1 MKKTT
6 LSIFALFLTITIY
19 SQTTIYTGNGS
30 TTSNRTVTLA
40 NRTINFSG
48 TNGNLFLNGSNGFVG
63 IGTASPLFNLDVN
76 GAGRFKRLFSENTN
90 LNGST
95 YSSLLDYLQKS
106 HVLGAG
112 YKTDYIH
119 AGQNNPRYT
128 FNVYDQA
135 LSPQYSNVSTY
146 FKLNLV
152 DRAGKERFSVD
163 GNDGNRVTLKL
174 NDFDESNAFKIAVN
188 EAGDNKVYMHLPKEN
203 SRIVIAGWGDYLPQH
218 KFVVRG
224 SSLIEGNIIT
234 DSNIGIGTSTFTD
247 GTDNFRLSVNGGIR
261 AHRVKVYTDWADFVF
276 EKSYNLPT
284 LEEVEK
290 YIAENGHLKDIPS
303 ASDVEKNGI
312 EVGEMNKLLLQKI
325 EELTL
330 YVIELNKE
338 IVELK
343 NK

>member
-6 LSIFALFLTITIY
+6 LSIFALFLTITSY

-30 TTSNRTVTLA
+30 TDGNRTVTLGT
-40 NRTINFSG
+40 NTINFSG
-48 TNGNLFLNGSNGFVG
+48 TNGNLFLSGSNGFVG
-63 IGTASPLFNLDVN
+63 IGTTSPLFNLDVN
-76 GAGRFKRLFSENTN
+76 GQGRFKRLFSENTN
-90 LNGST
+90 INGTT
-95 YSSLLDYLQKS
+95 YPNLLDYLQQS
-106 HVLGAG
+106 HVMGAG
-112 YKTDYIH
+112 YKTNFVH
-119 AGQNNPRYT
+119 AGQNTHRYT
-128 FNVYDQA
+128 FNVFDQA
-135 LSPQYSNVSTY
+135 LSPQYSNVSY

-152 DRAGKERFSVD
+152 DRNSVERFSVD
-163 GNDGNRVTLKL
+163 GTGGGYLAMNL
-174 NDFDESNAFKIAVN
+174 NDFNGGNAFKVGLVP
-188 EAGDNKVYMHLPKEN
+188 EGDKVYVHLPKEN
-203 SRIVIAGWGDYLPQH
+203 SRVVIAGWGDYMPQH

-224 SSLIEGNIIT
+224 SSLIEGNILT

-247 GTDNFRLSVNGGIR
+247 GSDNFRLSVNGGIR

-303 ASDVEKNGI
+303 ASEVEQNGI

-330 YVIELNKE
+330 YVIQLNKE
-338 IVELK
+338 ISELK
-343 NK
+343 SK